1 MSAEI
6 FLPKVELST
15 YEPSKFNNEL
25 IKTTIVEHF
34 RETGESPLETLVRMD
49 AITQLFEGVRGELRD
64 LVVDELA
71 KYPLGKADVLGS
83 EVTKIESGIKYI
95 YDQDYAW
102 TKLNNEVESLKYA
115 LKEREKM
122 LRSITSAVVDPETGE
137 MVHPAPR
144 VSTTTFKISLKK

>member
-34 RETGESPLETLVRMD
+34 KETGDSPLETLVRMD
-49 AITQLFEGVRGELRD
+49 AIAQLFDGVRGELRD
-64 LVVDELA
+64 MVVDELA
-71 KYPLGKADVLGS
+71 KYPGGKAEILGS
-83 EVTKIESGIKYI
+83 EISKIESGVKYI
-95 YDQDYAW
+95 YDQDYNW

-122 LRSITSAVVDPETGE
+122 LRMIISPMVDPETGE
-137 MVHPAPR
+137 MVHPAPKI
-144 VSTTTFKISLKK
+144 STTTFKISLKK

>member
-34 RETGESPLETLVRMD
+34 KETGDSPLETLVRMD
-49 AITQLFEGVRGELRD
+49 AIAQLFDGVRGELRD
-64 LVVDELA
+64 MVVDELA
-71 KYPLGKADVLGS
+71 KYPSGKAEILGS
-83 EVTKIESGIKYI
+83 EISKIESGVKYI
-95 YDQDYAW
+95 YDQDYNW

-122 LRSITSAVVDPETGE
+122 LRMITSPMVDPETGE
-137 MVHPAPR
+137 MVHPAPKI
-144 VSTTTFKISLKK
+144 STTTFKISLKK